1 MAKYEKHSTDEGK
14 YQCPICDYGHGE
26 NNGKSRQAVSKH
38 FNALHADLE
47 VNATIIPKDDLEPK
61 NRVDVIESQ
70 DEVIEEEI
78 DTKPNT
84 PDWLTFDMSDEGEE
98 QATISISPTAS
109 TILKGMAKGNE
120 PPKSGKA
127 MREYYQQQGKM
138 MRWVFAGV
146 VDPLFTWYGR
156 SITNDTK
163 FEIKRT
169 NKDWSLFEEVSA
181 SWLEYHEWN
190 MPITPDIIMAGTIGS
205 FYAPVLMKI
214 NRKRDPAKPSIL
226 KRFLLRR
233 KLRKQ
238 IKKEKE
244 EASTWKMN

>member
-14 YQCPICDYGHGE
+14 YQCTISDYGHGKG
-26 NNGKSRQAVSKH
+26 NGKSRQAVSKH
-38 FNALHADLE
+38 YNALQSDIVAD
-47 VNATIIPKDDLEPK
+47 APIIPQDDLEP
-61 NRVDVIESQ
+61 NISVDVIEDIID
-70 DEVIEEEI
+70 DETP
-78 DTKPNT
+78 DT
-84 PDWLTFDMSDEGEE
+84 PDWLNFDMSSQDEE
-98 QATISISPTAS
+98 QPTISISPTAS

-138 MRWVFAGV
+138 MGWVFAGV

-156 SITNDTK
+156 SITSDTK

-169 NKDWSLFEEVSA
+169 KKDWDLFEEVSA

-205 FYAPVLMKI
+205 FYAPVVMKI
-214 NRKRDPAKPSIL
+214 NRKRDPSKPSFF
-226 KRFLLRR
+226 KRLILRR
-233 KLRKQ
+233 KMRKQ
-238 IKKEKE
+238 IKQEKE
-244 EASTWKMN
+244 EKSQWNLR

>member
-14 YQCPICDYGHGE
+14 YQCPLCDYGHGE
-26 NNGKSRQAVSKH
+26 GKGKSRQAVSKH
-38 FNALHADLE
+38 YNALHGTETPEAPI
-47 VNATIIPKDDLEPK
+47 TPKEDLEPK
-61 NRVDVIESQ
+61 IRVDVIEDIIED
-70 DEVIEEEI
+70 DEP
-78 DTKPNT
+78 KT
-84 PDWLTFDMSDEGEE
+84 PDWLTFDMSGEDDE
-98 QATISISPTAS
+98 QPTISISPTAS

-138 MRWVFAGV
+138 MGWVFAGV

-156 SITNDTK
+156 AITSDAK

-169 NKDWSLFEEVSA
+169 KKDWDLFEEVSA

-214 NRKRDPAKPSIL
+214 NRKRDPSKPSFF
-226 KRFLLRR
+226 KRLMLRR
-233 KLRKQ
+233 KMRKQ
-238 IKKEKE
+238 IKKDKE
-244 EASTWKMN
+244 EASQWKIR